1 MKKTST
7 TNILA
12 KIFKKT
18 PEKKVKK
25 KTKPKVA
32 KKSTP
37 PKAKVVKKN
46 IPVKKTK
53 TKKVTAT
60 KIKKNLKTVSKKAA
74 PEKVEIKTDNLRISK
89 SNEVKPE
96 IKKVKKQETEKREY
110 KVKDYVVYPKHGV
123 GQITEFKKINIGGID
138 VETYVLKFEKD
149 KANGMVPVNKQSHL
163 RPLATINQV
172 NKCISILK
180 SKPKIKRSM
189 WSRRAQE
196 YEAKISSGKIY
207 ELAEVVRDLNKGD
220 DLMVDQSYSERQL
233 FEKAY
238 ERILSEFQ
246 IVMGVSLED
255 TQKKL
260 DKALKRNLEGQP
272 KTIAAPTKIKDPAA
286 DPDADSVQ
294 ITDTENLTSGDQ
306 LQAVERVLKRTRG
319 IASYEIISEKK
330 LIGLLEPWL
339 GTGNVTADLPIPVMI
354 DVILNPEKRFN
365 EKGLRIELSAVAPGA
380 KLDTHGRWRQNL
392 ERGLQ
397 TMRILAGL
405 ILMLVTIA
413 TATVI
418 IFATRAGLGTN
429 KETVEVL
436 HLIGAHDKFISR
448 QFERQFLTLSLLSCI
463 IGYGAAAGIFHMLF
477 ILMTDMED
485 MQFYLLLL
493 GVPFLSIL
501 MTWLIIR
508 NFVIRTL
515 AKAL

>member
-1 MKKTST
+1 MKSIKMKKISS
-7 TNILA
+7 TNILT

-25 KTKPKVA
+25 KSAPKTATKVI
-32 KKSTP
+32 KKT
-37 PKAKVVKKN
+37 KAKEVKKN
-46 IPVKKTK
+46 FSKKKPKSKATI
-53 TKKVTAT
+53 KV
-60 KIKKNLKTVSKKAA
+60 KKNLKTTSKTSTKNLA
-74 PEKVEIKTDNLRISK
+74 PQKIEVKTDNLRISK

-110 KVKDYVVYPKHGV
+110 KIKDYVVYPKHGV

-238 ERILSEFQ
+238 ERTLSEFQ

-260 DKALKRNLEGQP
+260 DKALKRNLEGQGKIITVPAKLTEP
-272 KTIAAPTKIKDPAA
+272 KETPVA
-286 DPDADSVQ
+286 DQS
-294 ITDTENLTSGDQ
+294 ITDTED
-306 LQAVERVLKRTRG
+306 
-319 IASYEIISEKK
+319 
-330 LIGLLEPWL
+330 
-339 GTGNVTADLPIPVMI
+339 
-354 DVILNPEKRFN
+354 
-365 EKGLRIELSAVAPGA
+365 
-380 KLDTHGRWRQNL
+380 
-392 ERGLQ
+392 
-397 TMRILAGL
+397 
-405 ILMLVTIA
+405 
-413 TATVI
+413 
-418 IFATRAGLGTN
+418 
-429 KETVEVL
+429 
-436 HLIGAHDKFISR
+436 
-448 QFERQFLTLSLLSCI
+448 
-463 IGYGAAAGIFHMLF
+463 
-477 ILMTDMED
+477 
-485 MQFYLLLL
+485 
-493 GVPFLSIL
+493 
-501 MTWLIIR
+501 
-508 NFVIRTL
+508 
-515 AKAL
+515 